1 MQVRSIILTA
11 SFIIVFA
18 LPALAQSEPAALID
32 FNHGDARAAGT
43 VTWHTEQV
51 KTSDSHDDLA
61 IRADVD
67 IPGPRL
73 KLTLVLRRNLDRSV
87 PASHLIE
94 MIFTAPPD
102 FIDGSGLGNV
112 FGVVLAPSEMSAGG
126 HMLLGRSY
134 KSDGQ
139 GRYLEELSLKPVEFC
154 ANLGAMNNDAWLA
167 IYLNGAKRKPNVF
180 SPAVSDQSLWFS
192 KGETGQRVFDS
203 VFAAW
208 EMTAGSRNAARGPS

>member
-1 MQVRSIILTA
+1 MQIRSIILSA
-11 SFIIVFA
+11 SFIIAFTLPA
-18 LPALAQSEPAALID
+18 LALALAQSEPAALID

-43 VTWHTEQV
+43 VTWRTEQV
-51 KTSDSHDDLA
+51 KTSDGHDDLA

-67 IPGPRL
+67 IPGPKL
-73 KLTLVLRRNLDRSV
+73 KLTLVLRRNLDPSA

-112 FGVVLAPSEMSAGG
+112 FGVVLAPNEMSAGG

-139 GRYLEELSLKPVEFC
+139 GRYMEELSLKPV
-154 ANLGAMNNDAWLA
+154 
-167 IYLNGAKRKPNVF
+167 
-180 SPAVSDQSLWFS
+180 
-192 KGETGQRVFDS
+192 RVLCQPRCH
-203 VFAAW
+203 
-208 EMTAGSRNAARGPS
+208 EQ